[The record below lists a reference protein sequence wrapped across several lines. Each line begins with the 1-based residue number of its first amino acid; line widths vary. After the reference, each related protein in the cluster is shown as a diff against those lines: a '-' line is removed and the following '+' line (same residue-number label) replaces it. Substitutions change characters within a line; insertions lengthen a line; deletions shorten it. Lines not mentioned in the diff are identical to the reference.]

1 MCASACAS
9 GSGAPRVERAASRG
23 LCAFAAGLSALCL
36 GSAPLAQDDPEVRIE
51 SRPGPLLYF
60 AHGGDELCQVRI
72 VDALTERPL
81 PGALLYVVRER
92 SHPTGGEFWFDSK
105 WPADADGFVQIP
117 GQAVPESC
125 WILVTAD
132 GYGPLAECGKPPW
145 AGDCVALMPSIDW
158 QVDLRDVFD
167 QPLAN
172 VEVGL
177 CLGCGHTP
185 DVRVASSDQSGR
197 VVLRGVEPDGTS
209 PSGILDLYPR
219 GPGLASEYHSESWLL
234 GDPPTLL
241 RLEASRFVRGRIRSP
256 NGRPLPGVWITSDR
270 QQHRGPWSRTDAD
283 GSFASLAFVDW
294 LAIPFE
300 RRTCFVRPPA
310 VAETFEVTM
319 PAAPLPDGQPKARLT
334 LVVQDAVGL
343 PLPGCRVDLWHVGVQ
358 SADAAEVVAATT
370 DESGQ
375 VVVEVVAGQL
385 GLVVA
390 PPTAGEVG
398 TPPAFGVHRRDLVV
412 GADQAE
418 RVVVQLSRWPTIRIR
433 PAAGVPSVTL
443 VTRYDAW
450 SFDVEP
456 GVEREIAVPGD
467 APFALRS
474 GGVAVAASTLFYS
487 FEAPPTEVVEIAA
500 HPPTQLRLR
509 VVDARGAPVAA
520 RVGLLDRNLAELAGA
535 AASMPMPTD
544 ADGRAVLTTELVGGA
559 FVRIVPDGSGPRR
572 RDVHVGLPRLGEGP
586 LDLGDVVLPDA
597 PTLRV
602 LRADGSPARGT
613 FELRRP
619 GLHVVGQLAEDGG
632 WDGPA
637 LQAGDRVEAW
647 LDRGQG
653 GGAAAVADPADV
665 EVLRIP
671 LATTLTGNGPWTLRE
686 GSARLRLNLVD
697 DYGLFAEGAVVLC
710 GSDAEWLSHHTV
722 ELHGLQAGACEFFV
736 GARSCDSAKVRLV
749 LREGEQRALDV
760 VLRRRT

>member
-1 MCASACAS
+1 MCASCSTS
-9 GSGAPRVERAASRG
+9 GSGALRVERAASRG
-23 LCAFAAGLSALCL
+23 LRAFAAGLAALGF
-36 GSAPLAQDDPEVRIE
+36 GSASLAQDVPEVRIE

-60 AHGGDELCQVRI
+60 ANGGDEPCQVRI
-72 VDALTERPL
+72 VDAVTERPL

-92 SHPTGGEFWFDSK
+92 THPTGGEFWFDSK
-105 WPADADGFVQIP
+105 WQADADGFVQLP
-117 GQAVPESC
+117 GQAVPERC
-125 WILVTAD
+125 WILVAAD
-132 GYGPLAECGKPPW
+132 GYGPLAECRMPPW
-145 AGDCVALMPSIDW
+145 AGHCVALMPGIDW
-158 QVDLRDVFD
+158 QVDLRDAFD

-185 DVRVASSDQSGR
+185 DVRVATSDQNGR

-219 GPGLASEYHSESWLL
+219 GPGLASEYHGASWRL
-234 GDPPTLL
+234 GDPPTQL
-241 RLEASRFVRGRIRSP
+241 RLEASNFVRGRIRSP
-256 NGRPLPGVWITSDR
+256 NGRPLPGLWITSDR
-270 QQHRGPWSRTDAD
+270 QQHRGPWSQTDAD
-283 GSFASLAFVDW
+283 GAFLPIAFVDR
-294 LAIPFE
+294 LAIPFGE
-300 RRTCFVRPPA
+300 RDCFVRPPA
-310 VAETFEVTM
+310 VADAFEVTL
-319 PAAPLPDGQPKARLT
+319 PAAPLPDGQPKARIT
-334 LVVQDAVGL
+334 LVVQDAAGR

-358 SADAAEVVAATT
+358 SADAAEVVAART

-375 VVVEVVAGQL
+375 VVTEVVAGQL
-385 GLVVA
+385 GLEVA
-390 PPTAGEVG
+390 PPTAAEVG

-433 PAAGVPSVTL
+433 PADGVPSVTL

-456 GVEREIAVPGD
+456 DVEREIAVPGD
-467 APFALRS
+467 EPFALRS
-474 GGVAVAASTLFYS
+474 GGVVVTASTRYYS
-487 FEAPPTEVVEIAA
+487 FEAPPTEVVEIAP

-520 RVGLLDRNLAELAGA
+520 RVGLLDRDSSELPGA
-535 AASMPMPTD
+535 SSSVPTA
-544 ADGRAVLTTELVGGA
+544 ADGRAVLTTELVGCA
-559 FVRIVPDGSGPRR
+559 FVRIVPDGPGPRR

-586 LDLGDVVLPDA
+586 LELGDVVLPDA
-597 PTLRV
+597 PALRV
-602 LRADGSPARGT
+602 FRADGSVARGT

-619 GLHVVGQLAEDGG
+619 GLHWVGQLAEDGG

-653 GGAAAVADPADV
+653 GGAAAVAGAADV

-671 LATTLTGNGPWTLRE
+671 LATTLTGDGPWTLRE
-686 GSARLRLNLVD
+686 GSARLRLTVVD
-697 DYGLFAEGAVVLC
+697 DYGLFAEGAVVLY
-710 GSDAEWLSHHTV
+710 GSDAEWLSHHTI
-722 ELHGLQAGACEFFV
+722 ELHGLPAGPCEFFV